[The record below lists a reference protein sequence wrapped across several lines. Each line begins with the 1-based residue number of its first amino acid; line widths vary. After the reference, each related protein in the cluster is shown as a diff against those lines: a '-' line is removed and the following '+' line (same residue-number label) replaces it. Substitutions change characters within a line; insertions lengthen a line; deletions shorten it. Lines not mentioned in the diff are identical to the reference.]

1 MNTLKG
7 AKGCSV
13 PGLSSAPG
21 AIEKLEDTW
30 TLDPDHLLQKSW
42 PVFLKSSTR
51 SLHLLW
57 RNNRLAVMVLIIS
70 TQTLGNT
77 WTSHM
82 SFYFKFPTSRAALSS
97 PLSASPSSI
106 FFSSSIF
113 LSFLLLVA
121 LNIPGG
127 EAGACTF
134 RFPCI
139 LGTPTLLEGISQ
151 SELRNGQISVFLH
164 WHHQKSLAH
173 PCAIYFP
180 VFSCLLGIAHILPDY
195 LHLTHLGRSFC
206 VSRTSR
212 PSSTACNVSR

>member
-1 MNTLKG
+1 MDQRYNTSKG

-13 PGLSSAPG
+13 LDLTSAIG
-21 AIEKLEDTW
+21 VIDELEDTW
-30 TLDPDHLLQKSW
+30 TLDPDHIFQKSW

-57 RNNRLAVMVLIIS
+57 GNNRLAVMVLIIS

-77 WTSHM
+77 RTSHM
-82 SFYFKFPTSRAALSS
+82 SFYFKFPTSCAALSS

-127 EAGACTF
+127 
-134 RFPCI
+134 R
-139 LGTPTLLEGISQ
+139 LGLVLSD
-151 SELRNGQISVFLH
+151 FLA
-164 WHHQKSLAH
+164 S
-173 PCAIYFP
+173 
-180 VFSCLLGIAHILPDY
+180 
-195 LHLTHLGRSFC
+195 
-206 VSRTSR
+206 
-212 PSSTACNVSR
+212 

>member
-13 PGLSSAPG
+13 LGLSSAPG
-21 AIEKLEDTW
+21 AIEKLEGTW
-30 TLDPDHLLQKSW
+30 TLDPDHILQKSW

-57 RNNRLAVMVLIIS
+57 GNDRSAVMVLIIS

-77 WTSHM
+77 LTSHM
-82 SFYFKFPTSRAALSS
+82 SFYFKFPTSCAALSSS

-106 FFSSSIF
+106 SFSSSIF

-127 EAGACTF
+127 RLGL
-134 RFPCI
+134 I
-139 LGTPTLLEGISQ
+139 LSD
-151 SELRNGQISVFLH
+151 FLA
-164 WHHQKSLAH
+164 S
-173 PCAIYFP
+173 
-180 VFSCLLGIAHILPDY
+180 
-195 LHLTHLGRSFC
+195 
-206 VSRTSR
+206 
-212 PSSTACNVSR
+212 

>member
-1 MNTLKG
+1 MNTSKG

-13 PGLSSAPG
+13 LNLSSAPR

-77 WTSHM
+77 RTSHM

-127 EAGACTF
+127 GGWGLYF
-134 RFPCI
+134 
-139 LGTPTLLEGISQ
+139 
-151 SELRNGQISVFLH
+151 QISLH
-164 WHHQKSLAH
+164 LRHSYTAGRHFPKRAQEWPNLCVSSLASSEVTGPSMCH
-173 PCAIYFP
+173 LL
-180 VFSCLLGIAHILPDY
+180 SCLQLSAWDCPHPTRLPASDSPWTILLCEQDIKSIEHC
-195 LHLTHLGRSFC
+195 L
-206 VSRTSR
+206 
-212 PSSTACNVSR
+212 